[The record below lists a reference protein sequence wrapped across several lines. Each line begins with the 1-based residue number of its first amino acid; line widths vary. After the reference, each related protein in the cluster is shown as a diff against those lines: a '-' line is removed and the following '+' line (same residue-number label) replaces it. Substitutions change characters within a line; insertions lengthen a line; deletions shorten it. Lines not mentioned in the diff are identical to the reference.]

1 LTSRGEQSHGD
12 YRGPVILY
20 GKGSQRTFVT
30 PLLLLFFSKDIRR
43 EDIDLRTFILPS
55 IGGEAG
61 LLAGVFQKRPT
72 VPSIFCGDLR
82 QKKT

>member
-1 LTSRGEQSHGD
+1 MTSRGEQSHGD

-43 EDIDLRTFILPS
+43 EDVDLRVLVLPG
-55 IGGEAG
+55 IGRKAG
-61 LLAGVFQKRPT
+61 LLTRVLQKSLAI
-72 VPSIFCGDLR
+72 PSIFCGDLR
-82 QKKT
+82 EEKA